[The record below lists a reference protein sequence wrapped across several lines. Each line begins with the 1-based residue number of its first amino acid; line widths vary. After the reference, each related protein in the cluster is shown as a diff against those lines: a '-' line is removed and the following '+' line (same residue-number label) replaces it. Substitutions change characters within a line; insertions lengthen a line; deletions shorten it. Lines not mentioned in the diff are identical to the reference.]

1 MNKEWVLDKKEL
13 INNKFEKMKEE
24 LCDYFKTN
32 MKFIL
37 SQETINTIINYI
49 ESLKVE
55 SIFYYTDIAYKISL
69 LILQDL
75 NNNSAFICYK
85 QFKEKVDE
93 LERIASLFKRID
105 VLVDSDTVSM
115 EGDIVITD
123 PCYTIQDKD
132 WGNFC
137 NKLFKGETFNY
148 DAHPL
153 PNGIVRDTIYG
164 DWSCTTYNT
173 DTKESIGEFC
183 ADAGLVCVDTLE
195 NVLKRKP
202 NFLNEYGEY
211 CRTII
216 PNFKG
221 TIGIKVVQIRQ
232 DKKDDIDIWNYEV
245 RVIGEGINTKTGE
258 PINFFTTQTG
268 L

>member
-55 SIFYYTDIAYKISL
+55 SIFYYNDIAYKISL

-93 LERIASLFKRID
+93 LERIASLFRRID

-137 NKLFKGETFNY
+137 NKLFKGETFNC

-164 DWSCTTYNT
+164 DWSCTTYNA

-183 ADAGLVCVDTLE
+183 ADAGLVCVDMLE

-221 TIGIKVVQIRQ
+221 AISIKVVQIKE
-232 DKKDDIDIWNYEV
+232 DKEDDIDIWNYEV
-245 RVIGEGINTKTGE
+245 RVIGKGINIKTGE
-258 PINFFTTQTG
+258 SINFFTTQTG

>member
-55 SIFYYTDIAYKISL
+55 SIFYYNDIAYKISL

-85 QFKEKVDE
+85 RFKEKVDE
-93 LERIASLFKRID
+93 LERIASLFRRID

-148 DAHPL
+148 DAHLL

-164 DWSCTTYNT
+164 DWSCTTYNA

-195 NVLKRKP
+195 NVLRRKP

-216 PNFKG
+216 SNFKG
-221 TIGIKVVQIRQ
+221 AVSIKVVQIRQ

-258 PINFFTTQTG
+258 SINFFTTQTG

>member
-37 SQETINTIINYI
+37 SQETINTII
-49 ESLKVE
+49 
-55 SIFYYTDIAYKISL
+55 
-69 LILQDL
+69 
-75 NNNSAFICYK
+75 
-85 QFKEKVDE
+85 
-93 LERIASLFKRID
+93 SLFRRID

-173 DTKESIGEFC
+173 DTKESIGKFC
-183 ADAGLVCVDTLE
+183 ADAGLVCVDKLE

-245 RVIGEGINTKTGE
+245 RVIGKGINIKTGE